1 MYLYIKYYF
10 NMFSNLFKKKEEVK
24 LPTLEHIYT
33 TIFTGLMEKLKNLD
47 MIYFKNTLSGVDTN
61 DIIFEIKNN
70 IEFSKILFEEEKKV
84 NLLDMKIQYDANVE
98 FRKNQFEIIM
108 VDFEISWLK
117 YFVASLLLKE
127 KGNKDNITK
136 KYLEK
141 FKILKDLWQDVDID
155 ANVKNISVEL
165 IKTYEL
171 ILFFNEIKKDF
182 VNIDKN
188 IVKLYVK
195 KYCNEL
201 DKINKLRLNSY
212 LMFLLLKNKIKDI
225 TQDDLE
231 KIFKYYNDGIDF
243 SLLDE
248 KSIKK
253 MFECL
258 DKYYLDKKIE
268 YVNDIYL
275 IEYENITNANK
286 YISSYDKKQKIKEY
300 KTKYYVYK
308 LNNSLFLSDYK
319 KYINEIFYYVDK
331 LKVIGYELNSK
342 QRRKLNTFKI
352 NLDTTEYKFNPKLW
366 FSLFTPEELN
376 GLKEKILTDINTICK
391 VVKNLFPYYKISN
404 DFFCSNINNKTCK
417 LVYDN
422 QKDIYRTINSYCII
436 MILVG
441 VVNYKLKLTQQEYQI
456 IIKGGKALQLI
467 LSEIYFDN
475 KKDIKYESSDID
487 LIINPIDGV
496 KYVEDKCKN
505 LANNFAF
512 LIKWILNK
520 NENIYDIDTYISGT
534 YGLEYKTLIKLSH
547 KIQKSQD
554 SHELVSYTALV
565 DIDFGEKNN
574 IMYKDL
580 TYDKK
585 ISKYGELLF
594 IHQNLDYFL
603 LEKIYYLDYYIKQK
617 NILEKKL
624 ENKKIQYT
632 PQEAKIDSNNYKN
645 YERFIN
651 KFSSQIKQALKIV
664 FREGEILV
672 KDDVRKYINDLSDKI
687 SMNIKVERI
696 TDYLL

>member
-1 MYLYIKYYF
+1 
-10 NMFSNLFKKKEEVK
+10 
-24 LPTLEHIYT
+24 
-33 TIFTGLMEKLKNLD
+33 
-47 MIYFKNTLSGVDTN
+47 
-61 DIIFEIKNN
+61 
-70 IEFSKILFEEEKKV
+70 
-84 NLLDMKIQYDANVE
+84 
-98 FRKNQFEIIM
+98 
-108 VDFEISWLK
+108 
-117 YFVASLLLKE
+117 
-127 KGNKDNITK
+127 
-136 KYLEK
+136 
-141 FKILKDLWQDVDID
+141 
-155 ANVKNISVEL
+155 
-165 IKTYEL
+165 
-171 ILFFNEIKKDF
+171 
-182 VNIDKN
+182 
-188 IVKLYVK
+188 
-195 KYCNEL
+195 L
-201 DKINKLRLNSY
+201 DKTNKLRLNSY
-212 LMFLLLKNKIKDI
+212 LIFLLLKNKIKDI
-225 TQDDLE
+225 THDDLE
-231 KIFKYYNDGIDF
+231 KILKYYNNGIDI
-243 SLLDE
+243 SLLDKE
-248 KSIKK
+248 SIKK

-268 YVNDIYL
+268 DMNDIDL
-275 IEYENITNANK
+275 IKYEKITNADK
-286 YISSYDKKQKIKEY
+286 YISSNDKEQKVKEY

-308 LNNSLFLSDYK
+308 LNNLLFSSDYK
-319 KYINEIFYYVDK
+319 KYINEIFDYVDK

-342 QRRKLNTFKI
+342 QRKKFNTFKI
-352 NLDTTEYKFNPKLW
+352 NLDTTQYKFNPELW
-366 FSLFTPEELN
+366 FPLFTPEELD
-376 GLKEKILTDINTICK
+376 GLKEQILTDINTICK
-391 VVKNLFPYYKISN
+391 VVKDLFPYYRISN
-404 DFFCSNINNKTCK
+404 DFFCTDVNNKTGK
-417 LVYDN
+417 LTYDN

-441 VVNYKLKLTQQEYQI
+441 IVNYKLKITQQEYQI

-475 KKDIKYESSDID
+475 KRDIKYESSDID

-520 NENIYDIDTYISGT
+520 NENIYDTDTYISGT

-547 KIQKSQD
+547 KIQKSPG

-565 DIDFGEKNN
+565 DIDFGQKNN

-632 PQEAKIDSNNYKN
+632 AQEAKTDSINYKN

-651 KFSSQIKQALKIV
+651 KFSSQIKQALKIA
-664 FREGEILV
+664 FGKQEILV
-672 KDDVRKYINDLSDKI
+672 KDEVVKYINNLSTKI
-687 SMNIKVERI
+687 DTNIKVGRI
-696 TDYLL
+696 VDFLLQ